1 VYIEYGIAFTAVE
14 PETVDL
20 AISLSDILPEMDSV
34 ELSVFVEAI
43 ISLTETLIVALVE
56 SVTGIKV

>member
-1 VYIEYGIAFTAVE
+1 VYIEYGIAFTDVE

-20 AISLSDILPEMDSV
+20 AISLSEMDSV